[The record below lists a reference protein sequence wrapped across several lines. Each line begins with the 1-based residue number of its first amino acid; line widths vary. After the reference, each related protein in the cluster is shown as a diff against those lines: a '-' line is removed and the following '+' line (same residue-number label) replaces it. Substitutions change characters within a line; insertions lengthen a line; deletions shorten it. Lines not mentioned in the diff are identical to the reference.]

1 MALDEA
7 IRGKLGVCKRYGRD
21 TEKYGEPHLIKHN
34 RTKNGIVS

>member
-21 TEKYGEPHLIKHN
+21 TEKYDFFVIQTGADNK
-34 RTKNGIVS
+34 TCA